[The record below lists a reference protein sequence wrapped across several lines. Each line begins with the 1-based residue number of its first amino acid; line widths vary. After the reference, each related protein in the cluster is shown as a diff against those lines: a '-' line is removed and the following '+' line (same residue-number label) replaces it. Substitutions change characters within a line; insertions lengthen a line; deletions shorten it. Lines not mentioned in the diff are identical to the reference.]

1 MKRQTRELILN
12 IAAGVA
18 IAATAAVV
26 LIPASVSAAP
36 ATATSNVNVRSG
48 PGPNFSVVQLLRS
61 GQTVDVGECRG
72 SWCFVTTR
80 GGDGWVSSSYLSGG
94 GGGGGGG
101 RGPEVIGPA
110 NPGLGINI
118 GPGGVSIGIGN
129 NPPPPNAGPG
139 RPRPGNEG
147 RPGRPGWDRPPPPP
161 ARVSEACFFDRS
173 RYGGESFCMDE
184 GESIRRLG
192 AWADRVSSIENR
204 DGLEITVCY
213 EDNFRDCRT
222 YTSSASRL
230 GDFDD
235 SIRSIQVR

>member
-26 LIPASVSAAP
+26 LMPASVSAAP

-48 PGPNFSVVQLLRS
+48 PGPSYGVVDLLRA

-80 GGDGWVSSSYLSGG
+80 GGEGWVSSSYLS
-94 GGGGGGG
+94 GGGGGG

-118 GPGGVSIGIGN
+118 GPGGVSIGVGT
-129 NPPPPNAGPG
+129 PPPPNAGP
-139 RPRPGNEG
+139 G
-147 RPGRPGWDRPPPPP
+147 RPGRPGWDRPPPRP
-161 ARVSEACFFDRS
+161 RLSEACFYDRS
-173 RYGGESFCMDE
+173 RYGGESFCMEE

-192 AWADRVSSIENR
+192 GWADRISSIENR

-222 YTSSASRL
+222 YTSSATRL